1 MHNNFETLEKKCR
14 LYYLKQKLKI
24 IIPMFFISIIILV
37 SSMFFNKEEKQ
48 IIVKKE
54 SVKII
59 EHKNPKIKTIKE
71 KETIDKNINI
81 PKIKKIKVIKKT
93 KRIIKDVKYT
103 IQLNNDIISNKKIF
117 HTKYKKNN
125 KKKEKIIEPL
135 QITKTTKISKKTT
148 NNFSISTKKLESTKD
163 MITLYN
169 KENDYDLALKIAQ
182 RYYDSKKYSTA
193 LLWTKK
199 ANILNRK
206 ADGAWLLYAKSE
218 YAKGNYKRAIEIL
231 NLYLANANSK
241 EGESLLITW
250 TQGK

>member
-37 SSMFFNKEEKQ
+37 FSMFFNKKEKQ

-125 KKKEKIIEPL
+125 NKKEKIIEPL

-206 ADGAWLLYAKSE
+206 ADGAWILYAKSE
-218 YAKGNYKRAIEIL
+218 YAKGHYKRAIEIL

>member
-1 MHNNFETLEKKCR
+1 MHNNFETLEKRCK

-24 IIPMFFISIIILV
+24 IIPLLFISTLITIYTI
-37 SSMFFNKEEKQ
+37 FFKKEVTQ
-48 IIVKKE
+48 IIE
-54 SVKII
+54 T
-59 EHKNPKIKTIKE
+59 KNYKSEIIKE
-71 KETIDKNINI
+71 KKQIENIKPIINS
-81 PKIKKIKVIKKT
+81 K
-93 KRIIKDVKYT
+93 IIKDVKYNM
-103 IQLNNDIISNKKIF
+103 QLNNNLILNEKDSSI
-117 HTKYKKNN
+117 KYNN
-125 KKKEKIIEPL
+125 KVKIIEPL
-135 QITKTTKISKKTT
+135 NLTKNTENFKQKTT
-148 NNFSISTKKLESTKD
+148 NFSISTKKLESTKD

-182 RYYDSKKYSTA
+182 RYYKSKKYSTA

-199 ANILNRK
+199 ANILNKK
-206 ADGAWLLYAKSE
+206 ADGAWILYAKSE

>member
-81 PKIKKIKVIKKT
+81 PKIRKIKVIKKT